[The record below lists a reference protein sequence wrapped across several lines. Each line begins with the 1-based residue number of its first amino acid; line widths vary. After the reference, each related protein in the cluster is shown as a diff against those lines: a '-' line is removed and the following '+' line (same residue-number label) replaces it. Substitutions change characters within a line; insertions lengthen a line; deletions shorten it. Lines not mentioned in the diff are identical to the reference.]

1 MVPPPDYRTFVR
13 LYTMWFC
20 SFVKKKNRRKRYAW
34 ESEIRMTALD
44 HTALPECGSFIP
56 VIFISFSADGS

>member
-20 SFVKKKNRRKRYAW
+20 SFVKKKKIAEKGMYGKAR
-34 ESEIRMTALD
+34 
-44 HTALPECGSFIP
+44 
-56 VIFISFSADGS
+56 SA